1 MRPHAFIAMPFG
13 TKPGPDGTP
22 IDFNR
27 IYAELIQPALKL
39 AACECFRADQELRA
53 GDIRADMFQ
62 ELLIAD
68 LVIAD
73 LTLDNPN
80 VWYELGV
87 RHALRA
93 RGVVLIQGPRNTNP
107 FDIYTDRK
115 LVYALRADGTLD
127 PALLDANRRSL
138 AEMVKATL
146 DTPTRRKVS
155 PVYSLLPHLEQPQ
168 WRKLMLSE
176 ANEFSEAHAV
186 WSRLMET
193 ARQKHRP
200 GDILLL
206 AGETPTR
213 ALRTEALR
221 TAGHAL
227 LKLHH
232 HDFALEQFESALAV
246 EPDDLPSREKKAICL
261 GLLGRVEEAQTWI
274 DMLTEAEPDNPEV
287 WALAGRVAKD
297 LWIRRWH
304 PSPPALQQD
313 DADAAPSVPPPGS
326 AELRA
331 AAAEEDACLE
341 RAIEPYLTAFVA
353 DARHFY
359 SGVCAL
365 NLMLLR
371 QHLGGPVDAD
381 ALQCLT
387 GGVRWA
393 CRSALQRRDKSDA
406 SDYWLMASRAE
417 LALLLEPL
425 AEVRRHFKA
434 ALATAGRDWFALDTT
449 RQMLMLLRDLGFRP
463 DETAAALSLLDKEQ
477 AMLHAPV
484 RPRQVFLF
492 SGHMMDAP
500 DRANPR
506 FPPPMETAVAERIAK
521 ALDSQNAGP
530 QDLALC
536 QAAAGGDLM
545 FLEACL
551 ARGMHI
557 QILLPFDEATFIEN
571 SVSQSAAP
579 LTGDDWPM
587 RYYAVQSQLR
597 SPPRIMPNELGPL
610 PRDADPYERC
620 NLWLLDTALAWGVP
634 KLRFVTLWNGGG
646 SDGPGGTAH
655 MLREVKRRTG
665 RVTWI
670 DTRKL

>member
-27 IYAELIQPALKL
+27 IYTELIQPALKL

-73 LTLDNPN
+73 LTIDNPN

-93 RGVVLIQGPRNTNP
+93 RGVVLIQGPRNANP

-115 LVYALRADGTLD
+115 LVYALRPDGTLD
-127 PALLDANRRSL
+127 PDLLDANRKTL
-138 AEMVKATL
+138 AEMVMATL
-146 DTPTRRKVS
+146 DTPTRRRVS

-168 WRKLMLSE
+168 WQKLMLNE
-176 ANEFSEAHAV
+176 ANEFSEAHAAWV
-186 WSRLMET
+186 RLMEN
-193 ARQKHRP
+193 ARQKNRP
-200 GDILLL
+200 GDILQL
-206 AGETPTR
+206 AAETPTR

-221 TAGHAL
+221 TAGTAL
-227 LKLHH
+227 LKLRHH
-232 HDFALEQFESALAV
+232 EFALEQFEDALTID
-246 EPDDLPSREKKAICL
+246 PDDPLSREMKAVCL
-261 GLLGRVEEAQTWI
+261 GLLGRVEETQTWVA
-274 DMLTEAEPDNPEV
+274 MLTQAQPDDPDV
-287 WALAGRVAKD
+287 WALAGRVATEM
-297 LWIRRWH
+297 WIHRWH
-304 PSPPALQQD
+304 PAPPALEPD
-313 DADAAPSVPPPGS
+313 EHDPPAAEPLLDS
-326 AELRA
+326 AVLRA
-331 AAAEEDACLE
+331 AAADEDASLE
-341 RAIEPYLTAFVA
+341 RAIEHYLTAFIA
-353 DARHFY
+353 DARHFN

-371 QHLGGPVDAD
+371 QHLGGPVDAG
-381 ALQCLT
+381 ALHGLT
-387 GGVRWA
+387 GGVHWA
-393 CRSALQRRDKSDA
+393 CRSAIQRRRKTDPPNYA
-406 SDYWLMASRAE
+406 LMACRAE

-449 RQMLMLLRDLGFRP
+449 RQMLVLLRDLGWRP
-463 DETAAALSLLDKEQ
+463 EETAAALGLVDKEQ
-477 AMLHAPV
+477 ALLCAPV

-500 DRANPR
+500 DRPNPR
-506 FPPPMETAVAERIAK
+506 FPPSMEAAAAERIAA
-521 ALDSQNAGP
+521 ALDAQEAGP

-536 QAAAGGDLM
+536 QAAAGGDLI

-557 QILLPFDEATFIEN
+557 QILLPFDEADFVSN
-571 SVSQSAAP
+571 SVNPSAAP
-579 LTGDDWPM
+579 LGSEDWPM
-587 RYYAVQSQLR
+587 RYYAMQAQLR
-597 SPPRIMPNELGPL
+597 SPPRTMTAELGQL
-610 PRDADPYERC
+610 PRGADPYERC
-620 NLWLLDTALAWGVP
+620 NLWLLSTALSWGVK
-634 KLRFVTLWNGGG
+634 KLRFITLWNGGG
-646 SDGPGGTAH
+646 SDGLGGTAH